1 MSYWKKPGL
10 RDKELDNDNLDK
22 EKVIMVKRMAGLD
35 ELNIFYDRN
44 KIIAALCNKILEMWP
59 DEK

>member
-10 RDKELDNDNLDK
+10 EDRELDINNLDK
-22 EKVIMVKRMAGLD
+22 EKVIVVKRMAGLD

-44 KIIAALCNKILEMWP
+44 KIIVVLCNKILEMWP